1 MGVVERPWGVAV
13 QGSATVRVMPDIA
26 RIRFRVSRAEKT
38 LAQSFAAAIR
48 ASGAVRE
55 TLRRHG
61 LRDEDVMSSRLGL
74 ESRRTGYSAQATGF
88 QCEVSF
94 AVESRDLDGVQQ
106 LLMDLVVA
114 GATDVDTLEFDV
126 ADRDEPRALARRR
139 AVDDARRA
147 AELYADATGVRLGA
161 VLHIEDVAAE
171 RFGEVSAAEAYTVGS
186 VAVVPGRVVIPAA
199 VVLGF
204 AID

>member
-13 QGSATVRVMPDIA
+13 QGTAMVRVVPDLA
-26 RIRFRVSRAEKT
+26 RVRFRVGRAEKT
-38 LAQSFAAAIR
+38 LALSFAAAAR
-48 ASGAVRE
+48 AAGAVRE
-55 TLRRHG
+55 TLRGHG
-61 LRDEDVMSSRLGL
+61 VRDEDVASSRLGL
-74 ESRRTGYSAQATGF
+74 ESRRSGYSAQVTGF

-106 LLMDLVVA
+106 LLVDLVAA
-114 GATDVDTLEFDV
+114 GVTDVDALEFDV

-139 AVDDARRA
+139 AVEDARRA
-147 AELYADATGVRLGA
+147 AELYADAAGVRLGA

-171 RFGEVSAAEAYTVGS
+171 RFGEVSAAEAYAVGS
-186 VAVVPGRVVIPAA
+186 VAVVPGRVVVPAA

-204 AID
+204 AIV